1 MPVKTLRTHLKRWAN
16 LIKQDIYTV
25 WLVARDA
32 RTPLHTKILAVV
44 VGAYAFSPIDLI
56 PDFIPVIGYLD
67 DLLIVPVGIWLVVK
81 MTPKLV
87 IQDNRK
93 RAKLHHPTPISQVA
107 AGVIISLWLSAIAV
121 SIYLWGY

>member
-1 MPVKTLRTHLKRWAN
+1 M
-16 LIKQDIYTV
+16 

-32 RTPLHTKILAVV
+32 RTPLHTKILAFV

-56 PDFIPVIGYLD
+56 PDFIPVIGHLD

-93 RAKLHHPTPISQVA
+93 RAKLHHPTPISRVA
-107 AGVIISLWLSAIAV
+107 AGVIVSLWLFAIAV